1 VSPRTATLMRGALAA
16 VAFAVLIGVL
26 AQAAL
31 IAFPRGEA
39 IVAQPID
46 FLAFDCAAKVGASG
60 ADPYLAEPLRSCER
74 DALAESGIKIV
85 PDLVVPAPL
94 PPYALAV
101 FGALAH
107 LSFREASALWFA
119 LALVAVAASIVL
131 LRRLTDAPLVVV
143 TIVALTAVAFAS
155 VPIGQQV
162 PLLLC
167 ALCGAALALRLER
180 PQLAALLTLPLMLE
194 PHVGLPVAVALFVW
208 QPRARRA
215 LLGGAVLLVLLSLA
229 EGPARNLEYVR
240 VVLPEQARGE
250 GLEFGG
256 QYSLSALLAAVGVA
270 PATALALG
278 SASYVFMAGLGVALA
293 GRVAAKLDDRAA
305 VLLLPPAFAV
315 VGGTY
320 VHIHQMAFAIPLV
333 LLLLARRPRLR
344 VLTVAALFALAVPW
358 ETLAEIP
365 GIGPAHHPA
374 HRVDVAAQL
383 HQVASG
389 TLPAEVAW
397 GVWVRSGERDSRT
410 ALERF
415 EFKLPTWFGLGL
427 LVAAAALVAFER
439 GGVRGRALRRA
450 ASSA

>member
-278 SASYVFMAGLGVALA
+278 SASYVFMAGRGAGRTRRREARRSRRRPLAAARLRRRRRDLRAHPSDGVRDSLGVAVARAPPAPARADRRGALRA
-293 GRVAAKLDDRAA
+293 GRSLGDPGRDPRHRTGPSSRAS
-305 VLLLPPAFAV
+305 
-315 VGGTY
+315 GRRRR
-320 VHIHQMAFAIPLV
+320 AIASGCFRNA
-333 LLLLARRPRLR
+333 ARRGRVGRLGPLGRTRLAHGPRAFR
-344 VLTVAALFALAVPW
+344 IQAA
-358 ETLAEIP
+358 
-365 GIGPAHHPA
+365 
-374 HRVDVAAQL
+374 DV
-383 HQVASG
+383 
-389 TLPAEVAW
+389 
-397 GVWVRSGERDSRT
+397 VRPRT
-410 ALERF
+410 A
-415 EFKLPTWFGLGL
+415 G
-427 LVAAAALVAFER
+427 R
-439 GGVRGRALRRA
+439 GGRASRIRTRRGSR
-450 ASSA
+450 